1 MKRVMEQAVNDA
13 IVIRQE
19 TPNDFKRVCEVV
31 KSAFNDMADSDHSE
45 HFLVDRLRKS
55 DAYIPC
61 LSLVATTIAGQI
73 VGHILL
79 SKAEVVAKGKRF
91 AVLAVTPLSVLP
103 EFQRKGIGGMLVR
116 EAHRRAAE
124 MGYAAAVLLGHKA
137 YYPRFGYKKA
147 SQFGIKFP
155 FDAPDDCCMI
165 VELVHGG
172 LNGLHGT
179 VCYSEVFHL

>member
-61 LSLVATTIAGQI
+61 LSLVATTIAGKI

-91 AVLAVTPLSVLP
+91 AVLAVAPLSVLP

-124 MGYAAAVLLGHKA
+124 MGYAAAVVAQCAIQKLSICSAMTWKQKIRIIPIGNFA
-137 YYPRFGYKKA
+137 
-147 SQFGIKFP
+147 IKS
-155 FDAPDDCCMI
+155 
-165 VELVHGG
+165 
-172 LNGLHGT
+172 NWKT
-179 VCYSEVFHL
+179 